1 MNIIEILKKHEEEIK
16 GKFHV
21 NRIGVFG
28 SCARG
33 EEKEESDLDLIVDF
47 EEPSFDNFMDL
58 SSYLEEL
65 FGRRVDILT
74 PQGVKGIRIKE
85 VAEDIKR
92 SVVYV

>member
-1 MNIIEILKKHEEEIK
+1 MNVIEILKENEEEIK
-16 GKFHV
+16 EKFHV

-33 EEKEESDLDLIVDF
+33 EEKEESDVDLIVDF

-58 SSYLEEL
+58 SFYLEEL
-65 FGRRVDILT
+65 FGRSVDILT
-74 PQGVKGIRIKE
+74 PEGVKGIRIKE